1 MTLLITCHSP
11 AQAHETL
18 ISNIMNPSIGKDIIT
33 ENGELTKEIIDVRV
47 KITSPLTQRFSSK
60 CFMKQKG
67 FDEYSKCLIH
77 GYNNKIIFEYDY
89 NERLR
94 KWGKNKISL
103 FEGEVSVDQIK
114 YIIHKLQSQINSRRA
129 IAVTWIPP
137 YDETHEDV
145 PCLQYIQCIIRDNKL
160 HMFVLFRSE
169 DILSAFGQN
178 VYGLTEL
185 QKFIADALEI
195 PVGDYYHYI
204 ISAHVYYIRDAHELS
219 KFIDV

>member
-18 ISNIMNPSIGKDIIT
+18 VANIMNPSLGKEILT
-33 ENGELTKEIIDVRV
+33 ENGEKTKEIIDVRV
-47 KITSPLTQRFSSK
+47 KITSPLSERFSPK
-60 CFMKQKG
+60 CFMKIKG
-67 FDEYSKCLIH
+67 FDEYAKCLIH
-77 GYNNKIIFEYDY
+77 GYNKNVKFEYDY

-94 KWGKNKISL
+94 KWGVDKLKLYDESISI
-103 FEGEVSVDQIK
+103 DQIN
-114 YIIHKLQSQINSRRA
+114 YIIDKLENQRNSRRA
-129 IAVTWIPP
+129 IATTWIPA
-137 YDETHEDV
+137 YDEEKDDI
-145 PCLQYIQCIIRDNKL
+145 PCLQYIHCLIRDDKL

-178 VYGLTEL
+178 VYGLTAL
-185 QKFIADALEI
+185 QQYIADVLRI

-204 ISAHVYYIRDAHELS
+204 VSAHIYYLRDAHELS

>member
-18 ISNIMNPSIGKDIIT
+18 IASIMNPSLGKDIIT
-33 ENGELTKEIIDVRV
+33 ENDERTKEIIDVRV
-47 KITSPLTQRFSSK
+47 KITSPLDQRFSPK

-67 FDEYSKCLIH
+67 FDEYAKCLIY
-77 GYNNKIIFEYDY
+77 GYNNKVVFEYDY

-94 KWGKNKISL
+94 KWGKKKISL
-103 FEGEVSVDQIK
+103 YEGEVSVDQIK
-114 YIIHKLQSQINSRRA
+114 YIIHKLQSQTNSRRA

-145 PCLQYIQCIIRDNKL
+145 PCLQYVQCIIRDGKL

-178 VYGLTEL
+178 VYGLTSL
-185 QKFIADALEI
+185 QKFIADVLEV

-204 ISAHVYYIRDAHELS
+204 ISAHIYHIRDAHELS
-219 KFIDV
+219 RFIEV